1 MWKRVLVTAL
11 IAAGIALI
19 GSTASSAH
27 AQGPI
32 DNQVHTIAGGGNQWY
47 AFTLSS
53 DPSPV
58 TLTLANGVTLSLAF
72 NVFAPNNSDQPVGRG
87 TPSNAVCSNGDRC
100 HSSDLTWTGGANAP
114 GTYQVQVINNSPN
127 TASYLLT
134 LTSSG
139 SASTPPYTYYY
150 PPYVAPYGQ
159 PYVPPYNVA
168 PYIPPYVAPYV
179 PPYYTPGY
187 VAPYL
192 PKCTPGFYLSP
203 YVYIPPYCR

>member
-1 MWKRVLVTAL
+1 VWKRVLVTAL
-11 IAAGIALI
+11 FAAGLAFI
-19 GSTASSAH
+19 GSTTPSAY

-32 DNQVHTIAGGGNQWY
+32 DNQVHTIGGGGNQWY
-47 AFTLSS
+47 SFTLDSN
-53 DPSPV
+53 PSPV
-58 TLTLANGVTLSLAF
+58 TLTLFNGVPLSLAF

-87 TPSNAVCSNGDRC
+87 TPSNVVCSSGDRC

-127 TASYLLT
+127 TVSYQLT
-134 LTSSG
+134 LTTNG
-139 SASTPPYTYYY
+139 STPTQPYTYYY

-159 PYVPPYNVA
+159 PYPYT
-168 PYIPPYVAPYV
+168 IPYVAPYV
-179 PPYYTPGY
+179 PPYYVPGNIT
-187 VAPYL
+187 PYL